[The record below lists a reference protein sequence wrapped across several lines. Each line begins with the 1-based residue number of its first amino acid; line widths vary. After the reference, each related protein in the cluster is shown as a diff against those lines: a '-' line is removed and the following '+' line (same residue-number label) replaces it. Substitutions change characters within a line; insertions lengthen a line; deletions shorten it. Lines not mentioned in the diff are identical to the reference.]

1 MKKYLLYTDEKVL
14 AYRMKYGD
22 FIVRKAQAYIRW
34 VNSLPFW
41 TWTPLILPP
50 GHEEDILGL
59 ICLLHIKRHINITIS
74 ETCTAIQR
82 NPLTDQEYA
91 QACEQIEKKS
101 TH

>member
-1 MKKYLLYTDEKVL
+1 MKKHLLYTDEKVR

-22 FIVRKAQAYIRW
+22 FIARKAQAYIRW

-50 GHEEDILGL
+50 GHEEEILGL

-82 NPLTDQEYA
+82 NPLNSEEYEEAVA
-91 QACEQIEKKS
+91 QMTKK
-101 TH
+101 